1 MGNAGSR
8 RDFSKA
14 NLIIILLF
22 IISFILGLI
31 GIGLLEPGMSWDNR
45 VYYVLRLCT
54 LNNEVLDESS
64 SLILRIARIM
74 CPVCWMIFVAT
85 VLVNLKTWF
94 YKIAIF
100 FKTFK
105 KGVTAVWGDGKYADY
120 IALQLGEK
128 SIREK
133 MSTVSVRAE
142 RQFLIFDSMS
152 DLLEF
157 LDIHSIELTERKEI
171 KNMK

>member
-54 LNNEVLDESS
+54 LNNEVLDEYS

-74 CPVCWMIFVAT
+74 CT
-85 VLVNLKTWF
+85 V
-94 YKIAIF
+94 
-100 FKTFK
+100 
-105 KGVTAVWGDGKYADY
+105 
-120 IALQLGEK
+120 
-128 SIREK
+128 
-133 MSTVSVRAE
+133 
-142 RQFLIFDSMS
+142 
-152 DLLEF
+152 
-157 LDIHSIELTERKEI
+157 
-171 KNMK
+171 